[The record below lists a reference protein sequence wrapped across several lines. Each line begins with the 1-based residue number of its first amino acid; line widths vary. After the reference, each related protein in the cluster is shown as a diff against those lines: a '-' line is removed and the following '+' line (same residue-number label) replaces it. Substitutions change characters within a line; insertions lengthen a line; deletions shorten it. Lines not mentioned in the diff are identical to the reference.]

1 MPSHAVP
8 FHPVEYLQQ
17 GLSHC
22 GAFAVKAILS
32 ACGKDDGRVPQK
44 YHPSFLG
51 RATGFSPPD
60 TWAKLFRSRG
70 LLAERGSA
78 VNLSPAER
86 LSLLK
91 QHLDKNNVV
100 MLRIGNGHLDSGGYS
115 SLRGQLIGHWV
126 TLWGYDDTLQAFYT
140 YDPRVKRE
148 RWDRSLPAGNIARS
162 YDATLRDWHGAL
174 FLWPWRYLYIRVQL
188 PSQVSK

>member
-1 MPSHAVP
+1 MPLLVLPIRPA
-8 FHPVEYLQQ
+8 EYLQQ

-32 ACGKDDGRVPQK
+32 ACGKDDGRAPQM
-44 YHPSFLG
+44 YHPGFLG

-60 TWAKLFRSRG
+60 TWVKLFRSHG
-70 LLAERGSA
+70 LLVKRRSA

-86 LSLLK
+86 LELLK
-91 QHLDKNNVV
+91 RLLNENNVV
-100 MLRIGNGHLDSGGYS
+100 MLRIGNGYLDNGGYS

-126 TLWGYDDTLQAFYT
+126 TLWGYDDPRQVFYT

-148 RWDRSLPAGNIARS
+148 RWDKSLPVGNTARN
-162 YDATLRDWHGAL
+162 YGATLRDWRGAL
-174 FLWPWRYLYIRVQL
+174 FLWPWRYLYIRVQP
-188 PSQVSK
+188 PSKV